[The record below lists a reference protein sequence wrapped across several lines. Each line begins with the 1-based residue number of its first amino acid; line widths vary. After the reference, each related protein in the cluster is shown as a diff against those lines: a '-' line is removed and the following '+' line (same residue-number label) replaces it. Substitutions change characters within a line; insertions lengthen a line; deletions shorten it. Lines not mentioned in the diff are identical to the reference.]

1 MVPNFAGSHESL
13 RLLPSWSHSQG
24 ERRTRQVFVH
34 ELTDC
39 QSVHACRGNMSQG
52 KDLDSLGSW
61 NPMEEDFTSPTFNSY
76 DRGPGANFPNGLS
89 PASRNGGD
97 SDRSQSENISLY
109 VSGIP
114 LEMEADGV
122 KHFFGQVATPVSVRI
137 MSTKS
142 YENGSTYCF
151 VDMASVRD
159 ADAVMREFD
168 QKPCGRFKLTVR
180 PSNRKPGESRPSREP
195 QKVSLYATQGQ
206 SQRNY
211 SSSDSGSQ
219 KDVRSPQPAIRTL
232 ENRYGKSSSPAVVDR
247 DPRGRRLSG
256 GADSPPPLD
265 GDRPTVKRSNSSG
278 RLDTAGYEPGSFS
291 NKYSQFKGSMAGG
304 RERSPHTQAAV
315 PESST
320 RRQSSPSPQNGP
332 GVRRS
337 YSQSSVPDRQ
347 PSGEFNRGSFIDR
360 GCGRDG
366 QVSPP
371 KPVSQRP
378 ASFDQPGQ
386 TTAAGLR
393 TSPSV
398 PERRG
403 GDRTPQGSYTNGTRE
418 ELGDSRQKPGTPQ
431 HLGSP
436 EKPRDRAT
444 SPERPALPCLL
455 CGQQG
460 KSRCGRCKKPYC
472 GKECQRKHW
481 PEHKNHCKPVE
492 QSEDILSGFENFDV
506 SAGEDVKERMD
517 HLMALSGM
525 HMPTATPPQQ
535 QRTSPSPQQQRTS
548 PSPQQQ
554 RTSPSPQQQHTSPSP
569 QPSPQQA
576 APPPELAVANMERS
590 KLPMGET
597 VKVSV
602 TEVVS
607 PEDISVHIVHH
618 ETILKLAELM
628 GHMVQTYEGTTNEGN
643 NAYHPQAGE
652 LCAAKFSDGGWY
664 RASVDGVNPDGT
676 LAVTYVDFGNSES
689 ISASRVRKLNP
700 GMAKLPL
707 LAVKCSLLALAGKG
721 GSVWNPEVVNFLKT
735 NIVNKECNVTMKE
748 EQGGTA
754 LVDMVVID
762 TGKSVAEMVVES
774 GLFVPCQKPPPP
786 PQDPQEDFGFLVTHI
801 DSPASFYGQVGL
813 GADMKSVAEDLGK
826 KMELIAGLPEA
837 ISQSNKQ
844 EPYMPQVGELCCALW
859 ETDRMWY
866 RAEVVQVV
874 SESQLKVF
882 FLDYGNTEAVTT
894 ANTRPI
900 PDSFT
905 QCPALALHCKL
916 AGVSPVN
923 SDSWSQQATG
933 VFKDL
938 TKDKL
943 IMGTPVRREGD
954 VLSVELKDFATGV
967 RVSEEMVQAGAAVV
981 STDQPKQASRPP
993 ALTPASAERPSS
1005 VSPGVSSRSPS
1016 SQPRLRSPSPP
1027 VQPSPVKTPQS
1038 VTRSPQGGPQLHSS
1052 APSTQLPE
1060 LQPRP
1065 QSRPGSAQKG
1075 RVQKMARV
1083 KPPTSGRFDV
1093 LLKCVRSPGLFFC
1106 QLTEPSGVH
1115 ELQML
1120 INEITHHCQGLP
1132 MDPSYIPDI
1141 GEICCVNS
1149 PDGKTWLRAEVQE
1162 HRVSNK
1168 VQIECADIGK
1178 QVQVSQA
1185 RLRPALPQ
1193 HTELPLQVFQAS
1205 LAGVEPIG
1213 EWSRDATALMS
1224 RYVDNQRLTAKVVGQ
1239 EGDRYLLNLWDC
1251 ASGQECSLSTMLCEE
1266 GWANKIMPQSPEGTP
1281 PPRRKQPQKSSQ
1293 PPTPLQNGHSGGH
1306 PSPVEGMRIPNGGVH
1321 HTTPPAA
1328 AVGTA
1333 GGVQR
1338 VDHAAPP
1345 VAAVGTAGGS
1355 DLVSI
1360 PRSEWQEMRALMA
1373 QQQRQLARVCTLLEQ
1388 LVCEKRS

>member
-1 MVPNFAGSHESL
+1 
-13 RLLPSWSHSQG
+13 
-24 ERRTRQVFVH
+24 
-34 ELTDC
+34 
-39 QSVHACRGNMSQG
+39 MSQG

-137 MSTKS
+137 MSSKS

-180 PSNRKPGESRPSREP
+180 PSNRKPQSGESRPSREP

-278 RLDTAGYEPGSFS
+278 RLDMAGYEPGSFSSFS

-320 RRQSSPSPQNGP
+320 RRQSYPSPQNGP
-332 GVRRS
+332 HPGGVRRS
-337 YSQSSVPDRQ
+337 YSQSNVSDRQ
-347 PSGEFNRGSFIDR
+347 SSGEFNRGSFSDR
-360 GCGRDG
+360 GYGRDG
-366 QVSPP
+366 QVSPS

-386 TTAAGLR
+386 TTAAGVR

-403 GDRTPQGSYTNGTRE
+403 GDRMETGMPAPQGSYTNGTRE
-418 ELGDSRQKPGTPQ
+418 ELGDSRQKPGTLQ
-431 HLGSP
+431 HLSSP

-481 PEHKNHCKPVE
+481 PEHKNHCRPVE

-506 SAGEDVKERMD
+506 SAGDDVKEKMD

-525 HMPTATPPQQ
+525 HM
-535 QRTSPSPQQQRTS
+535 
-548 PSPQQQ
+548 
-554 RTSPSPQQQHTSPSP
+554 
-569 QPSPQQA
+569 
-576 APPPELAVANMERS
+576 
-590 KLPMGET
+590 
-597 VKVSV
+597 VSV

-689 ISASRVRKLNP
+689 ISVSRVRKLNP

-721 GSVWNPEVVNFLKT
+721 GSVWSPEMVNFLKT

-837 ISQSNKQ
+837 ILQSNKQ

-882 FLDYGNTEAVTT
+882 FLDYGNTETVTT

-954 VLSVELKDFATGV
+954 VLSVELKDFATG
-967 RVSEEMVQAGAAVV
+967 
-981 STDQPKQASRPP
+981 
-993 ALTPASAERPSS
+993 
-1005 VSPGVSSRSPS
+1005 
-1016 SQPRLRSPSPP
+1016 
-1027 VQPSPVKTPQS
+1027 
-1038 VTRSPQGGPQLHSS
+1038 
-1052 APSTQLPE
+1052 
-1060 LQPRP
+1060 
-1065 QSRPGSAQKG
+1065 SAQKG
-1075 RVQKMARV
+1075 RVQKMTRV

-1168 VQIECADIGK
+1168 VQIECVDIGK

-1239 EGDRYLLNLWDC
+1239 EGDRYLLDLWDC

-1328 AVGTA
+1328 AVGIA
-1333 GGVQR
+1333 DGVQR

>member
-1 MVPNFAGSHESL
+1 MAEISFLSLDGSEIRGKPRKFATFPELVTFPRGEKEAPSFRARTHRLSVCPRLQRKHE
-13 RLLPSWSHSQG
+13 
-24 ERRTRQVFVH
+24 
-34 ELTDC
+34 
-39 QSVHACRGNMSQG
+39 G

-180 PSNRKPGESRPSREP
+180 PSNRKPGELQLLRQWVPERRALPAACHTNPGEPLRQEFLARRGGQRPP
-195 QKVSLYATQGQ
+195 
-206 SQRNY
+206 
-211 SSSDSGSQ
+211 
-219 KDVRSPQPAIRTL
+219 
-232 ENRYGKSSSPAVVDR
+232 
-247 DPRGRRLSG
+247 GRRLSG

-278 RLDTAGYEPGSFS
+278 RLDMAGYEPGAFS

-337 YSQSSVPDRQ
+337 YSQSNVSDRQ
-347 PSGEFNRGSFIDR
+347 SSGEFSRRSFSDR
-360 GCGRDG
+360 RYGRDG
-366 QVSPP
+366 QVSPS

-378 ASFDQPGQ
+378 ASYDQPGQ
-386 TTAAGLR
+386 TTATGLR

-403 GDRTPQGSYTNGTRE
+403 VDRMDTAVPTPQGSYTNGTRE
-418 ELGDSRQKPGTPQ
+418 DLGDTRQKPGALQ
-431 HLGSP
+431 HLSSP
-436 EKPRDRAT
+436 EKPCDRST

-481 PEHKNHCKPVE
+481 PEHKNHCRPVE

-506 SAGEDVKERMD
+506 SAGEDVKEKMD

-554 RTSPSPQQQHTSPSP
+554 RTSPSPQQQRTSPSP
-569 QPSPQQA
+569 QPAPQQA
-576 APPPELAVANMERS
+576 APPPELTVANMERS

-597 VKVSV
+597 VKASVSVSV

-643 NAYHPQAGE
+643 NAYHPQEGE

-664 RASVDGVNPDGT
+664 RASVEGVNPDGT
-676 LAVTYVDFGNSES
+676 LAVTYVDFGNNES
-689 ISASRVRKLNP
+689 ISVSRVRKLNP
-700 GMAKLPL
+700 GMATLPL
-707 LAVKCSLLALAGKG
+707 LAVKCGLLALAGKG

-735 NIVNKECNVTMKE
+735 NIVNKECHVTLKE

-762 TGKSVAEMVVES
+762 TGKSVAEMVIES

-813 GADMKSVAEDLGK
+813 GADMKAVAEDLGK

-900 PDSFT
+900 PDS
-905 QCPALALHCKL
+905 
-916 AGVSPVN
+916 VSPVN

-943 IMGTPVRREGD
+943 IMGTPVRRQGG

-967 RVSEEMVQAGAAVV
+967 RVSEEMVQAGAAAV

-993 ALTPASAERPSS
+993 TLTPASAERPSS
-1005 VSPGVSSRSPS
+1005 VSPAAPQVSLSTCSAVSGEDTSVCHTLSPGWATA
-1016 SQPRLRSPSPP
+1016 PLKRPLYTAAGTAA
-1027 VQPSPVKTPQS
+1027 KTSEQ
-1038 VTRSPQGGPQLHSS
+1038 TS
-1052 APSTQLPE
+1052 AHKS
-1060 LQPRP
+1060 
-1065 QSRPGSAQKG
+1065 

-1306 PSPVEGMRIPNGGVH
+1306 PSPVEGMRIPKGGVH

-1328 AVGTA
+1328 AVGIA
-1333 GGVQR
+1333 DGVQR